1 MSMHPT
7 HYALPPGELGPYRLI
22 RVLGTGGF
30 GIAYLAE
37 DLLLGTQVALK
48 EYFPQELAQRDETG
62 KVVPLEGCEELFA
75 TGKLQFLAE
84 ARLLANLRSQYI
96 VRTRHCFE
104 ALGTVYSAMEYVNG
118 ETLQFHL
125 DQQGGMFPYHHV
137 LLLAR
142 PLLEALEEL
151 HAHGCIHRDIKPE
164 NIFLTR
170 QMQPILLDFGSARP
184 SNGKNPGLLSASPG
198 YAPPEQLI
206 PNGIQGPWSDIYA
219 LAATFYYMLT
229 GTVPPTADMRLAGV
243 PLTPPSDLARVP
255 IEIDSWLLAGLN
267 LKWSQ
272 RPESV
277 AAWNRALQIKEQARR
292 QRRQEEVTFIKL
304 VILPKLSDQVLT
316 PAKETE
322 VYQAAALMQMEDERV
337 RVLIERTLE
346 MTHSHRGDDVTE
358 RFVHAWLEQLGA

>member
-1 MSMHPT
+1 MSLHPST
-7 HYALPPGELGPYRLI
+7 YALPPGELGAYRLI

-48 EYFPQELAQRDETG
+48 EYFPQELAERDITG
-62 KVVPLEGCEELFA
+62 KVLPLAGCEEMFA

-104 ALGTVYSAMEYVNG
+104 ANGTVYSAMEYVNG
-118 ETLQFHL
+118 DTLQHHL
-125 DQQGGMFPYHHV
+125 HQHGGMLPYHHV
-137 LLLAR
+137 LVLAR
-142 PLLEALEEL
+142 PLLEAVEEL

-164 NIFLTR
+164 NIFLT
-170 QMQPILLDFGSARP
+170 QQLQPILLDFGSARP
-184 SNGKNPGLLSASPG
+184 SHSQTAGLLCASPG
-198 YAPPEQLI
+198 YAPPEQLVL
-206 PNGIQGPWSDIYA
+206 NGVQGPWSDIYG

-229 GTVPPTADMRLAGV
+229 GTVPPAADLRLAGA
-243 PLTPPSDLARVP
+243 PLTPPSELARVP
-255 IEIDSWLLAGLN
+255 MEIDSWLMAGLN

-277 AAWNRALQIKEQARR
+277 AVWHRALQIKEQARR

-304 VILPKLSDQVLT
+304 VILPKLSDQLLT
-316 PAKETE
+316 PAEE
-322 VYQAAALMQMEDERV
+322 AEIYQAAALMKMDDERV
-337 RVLIERTLE
+337 RGLIERTME
-346 MTHSHRGDDVTE
+346 MTHSHRGDDMTE